1 MVTGIVLSGLAILVV
16 GYILWGRAVSRWLGV
31 ETDRP
36 TPAHTQ
42 TDGIDYVPANPAI
55 LLGHHFSSIA
65 GAGPIVG
72 PVIAAAAF
80 GWLPAFVWIVLGAV
94 FIGGVQDFS
103 SLIASIRHKARS
115 VAEMA
120 EQEIS
125 PLARLLFLLFVWF
138 TLVYVIVVFVDLT
151 AATFATEP
159 GVASSSTMYI
169 VLAVALGLLVYRA
182 GVKLTHASVVF
193 VPLVFVIIALGPQ
206 VPLEL
211 PVEAA
216 ASSWS
221 ILLLGYCFVA
231 SILPVWF
238 LLQPRDY
245 LSSFLLYACLVGGV
259 VGVLLGGGVIPEDVE
274 PLPAL
279 VAFSDVNLGLL
290 FPAMFITIACG
301 ACSGFHTIVS
311 SGTTAKQLDRES
323 HARPVAYGSM
333 LLEGLL
339 ALLAVSAVALVGAG
353 AAKGQA
359 PTVVFGTGLGK
370 MLSAVGIPE
379 SAGAHFGALA
389 ISTFLLTTLDTCTR
403 LARYVLEELFH
414 LPRGKVVPI
423 ALATLGTLAL
433 PLILTQITL
442 TLPNGQPA
450 PAWKVIWPVFGAT
463 NQLLG
468 ALAMLGVTVWLRNQG
483 RRRAFVGLPM
493 LFMFAVT
500 LFALVQLVWRY
511 GGPTTLVGLIATA
524 LLALSIVLVIEAV
537 RQVVKTPPGRHLDRE
552 PLASST
558 HSASLDPT

>member
-16 GYILWGRAVSRWLGV
+16 GYVLWGRAVSRWLGV
-31 ETDRP
+31 EADRP

-42 TDGIDYVPANPAI
+42 TDGIDYVPASPAV

-120 EQEIS
+120 QQEIS

-151 AATFATEP
+151 AATFAAEP

-182 GVKLTHASVVF
+182 GVKLSHASLVF

-206 VPLEL
+206 APLEL
-211 PVEAA
+211 PFEQAT
-216 ASSWS
+216 STWS

-245 LSSFLLYACLVGGV
+245 LSSFLLYAGLLGGV
-259 VGVLLGGGVIPEDVE
+259 AGVLLGGGVIPEGVE

-279 VAFSDVNLGLL
+279 VAFKDVNLGLL

-311 SGTTAKQLDRES
+311 SGTTAKQLDKETD
-323 HARPVAYGSM
+323 AKPVAYGSM
-333 LLEGLL
+333 LLEGML
-339 ALLAVSAVALVGAG
+339 ALLAVA
-353 AAKGQA
+353 
-359 PTVVFGTGLGK
+359 
-370 MLSAVGIPE
+370 
-379 SAGAHFGALA
+379 
-389 ISTFLLTTLDTCTR
+389 LTTGMK
-403 LARYVLEELFH
+403 LAR
-414 LPRGKVVPI
+414 I
-423 ALATLGTLAL
+423 A
-433 PLILTQITL
+433 
-442 TLPNGQPA
+442 
-450 PAWKVIWPVFGAT
+450 AWVSV
-463 NQLLG
+463 
-468 ALAMLGVTVWLRNQG
+468 
-483 RRRAFVGLPM
+483 
-493 LFMFAVT
+493 
-500 LFALVQLVWRY
+500 
-511 GGPTTLVGLIATA
+511 
-524 LLALSIVLVIEAV
+524 
-537 RQVVKTPPGRHLDRE
+537 
-552 PLASST
+552 SS
-558 HSASLDPT
+558 